1 MLNYFKGA
9 VTRKYNMVKNVEE
22 LSCPV
27 VSLYDPIRLMS
38 FRKLAKN
45 GQNLKLKPK

>member
-9 VTRKYNMVKNVEE
+9 VTRKYNIVKNVEE

-27 VSLYDPIRLMS
+27 VSVYDPTRPMS
-38 FRKLAKN
+38 FSKLAKN
-45 GQNLKLKPK
+45 GQN